1 MHLVSNEIFWNSVL
15 FQFCFRHAQHVKK
28 NEMYEMFPETNVHSE
43 TQTFAEVSQC
53 FIQQTLMEWHVS
65 ELYVTALPQTRWW
78 VGGCA
83 H

>member
-1 MHLVSNEIFWNSVL
+1 M
-15 FQFCFRHAQHVKK
+15 CKK
-28 NEMYEMFPETNVHSE
+28 NEMYEMFPKTNVHSE

>member
-1 MHLVSNEIFWNSVL
+1 
-15 FQFCFRHAQHVKK
+15 
-28 NEMYEMFPETNVHSE
+28 MYEMFPETNVHSE